1 MKLLHIHKWN
11 HDFYVDDYI
20 AKNNL
25 QKLKSNELEKFIYNH
40 NFYYGTA
47 LTKSFEKLGY
57 QTKNIIEDNYLGNNK
72 WFEENYGK
80 SNISYDEKLLRRIK
94 NFNPNII
101 FFQDMTT
108 LSEQMIDRI
117 DFELKELKL
126 KIVSIGFPIKNKQLY
141 KKFDLVIFRYPDLYN
156 KNNSLSKE
164 SMMLYH
170 SFNNNIYEK
179 LNFKDFKS
187 RNNEINFIGG
197 SYGLNHSSHKKRYFY
212 LRKLSENKKIDL
224 YISENYNKFQLRRF
238 YLCKIYKF
246 LPKKLIFFTIK
257 LLINL
262 KILSE
267 KNKFVKRLRNFDNE
281 IKNNELFYFGPLNK
295 ILNQNNKFLYG
306 NDLFNKLIDTKIS
319 LNIHTDKLTTNV
331 ANNRM
336 FEITG
341 CGSCMFVEDRENL
354 EELFKKDVEVIAYED
369 IEDLIHKIKFYSNKM
384 DKIEK
389 VAEKGYIKT
398 INNHTTFHRVL
409 KIHNKIE
416 KLLN

>member
-1 MKLLHIHKWN
+1 MCIRK
-11 HDFYVDDYI
+11 
-20 AKNNL
+20 
-25 QKLKSNELEKFIYNH
+25 
-40 NFYYGTA
+40 YYF
-47 LTKSFEKLGY
+47 L
-57 QTKNIIEDNYLGNNK
+57 
-72 WFEENYGK
+72 
-80 SNISYDEKLLRRIK
+80 
-94 NFNPNII
+94 NP
-101 FFQDMTT
+101 
-108 LSEQMIDRI
+108 
-117 DFELKELKL
+117 
-126 KIVSIGFPIKNKQLY
+126 
-141 KKFDLVIFRYPDLYN
+141 
-156 KNNSLSKE
+156 
-164 SMMLYH
+164 
-170 SFNNNIYEK
+170 
-179 LNFKDFKS
+179 
-187 RNNEINFIGG
+187 
-197 SYGLNHSSHKKRYFY
+197 
-212 LRKLSENKKIDL
+212 
-224 YISENYNKFQLRRF
+224 YNKFQLRRF